1 MSIFCR
7 QRPFLNLKGY
17 IHVPIMFDTLFT
29 LTLLHLQALF
39 GYDDLDTVTLMYA
52 YAMASIN
59 TGVFKVK

>member
-1 MSIFCR
+1 
-7 QRPFLNLKGY
+7 
-17 IHVPIMFDTLFT
+17 MFDTLFT